1 MLLHGLS
8 YLNDMKFVML
18 MECIDP
24 LGAAGEVTEASVS
37 SRFLPMLNNGTHYC

>member
-1 MLLHGLS
+1 MS

-24 LGAAGEVTEASVS
+24 PGAAGEVPEASAS
-37 SRFLPMLNNGTHYC
+37 SRFLPMLNNGTHFY